1 MIYFGKINRNIYIP
15 IINDIFLVWY
25 PYKSNIFEGI
35 EHGGGTIKQWDHI
48 APAIAVALCV
58 IFSLMPLASA
68 ADIPNLMNTLDKD
81 KFVNA
86 VSNNANADNTNILSK
101 DEVAKL
107 QKWLQEKNLIN
118 DNSLKLGATGDQVK
132 KLQTWLKENDFYAGD
147 IDGNF
152 GTDTENAVKAF
163 QQAVGLR
170 EDGQVGE
177 YTLLA
182 MQQWDEYKAALTNSA
197 SAASSDD
204 KVYSS
209 ETSKSSYQNAKKTYK
224 NYYTKS
230 YSRYGYTIGMDCW
243 AMSAYITGQ
252 LKSQGYTTRTIQY
265 ATSMAANHRTVQY
278 LNNGQWV
285 NYDYSGYSKIYS
297 VTGNYVNGVVVG

>member
-1 MIYFGKINRNIYIP
+1 MISF
-15 IINDIFLVWY
+15 IFLFFRIY
-25 PYKSNIFEGI
+25 GY
-35 EHGGGTIKQWDHI
+35 GGGIIKRLNHI

-81 KFVNA
+81 KFVDA

-107 QKWLQEKNLIN
+107 QQWLIDKNITN

-132 KLQTWLKENDFYAGD
+132 KLQTWLKENQFYTGD

-152 GTDTENAVKAF
+152 GVDTENAVKDF
-163 QQAVGLR
+163 QKVVGLR

-182 MQQWDEYKAALTNSA
+182 MEQWDEYKAALTNSA
-197 SAASSDD
+197 SATSSDD
-204 KVYSS
+204 QVYSS
-209 ETSKSSYQNAKKTYK
+209 VSSKDPNTSYKKTYS

-230 YSRYGYTIGMDCW
+230 YNSKYGYTNGMDCW
-243 AMSAYITGQ
+243 AMSAYISGQ
-252 LKSQGYTTRTIQY
+252 LKGQGYTVRTIQY

-278 LNNGQWV
+278 YSNGNWV
-285 NYDYSGYSKIYS
+285 NYDYAGNGYSQIYETTS
-297 VTGNYVNGVVVG
+297 NYVNGVVVG